1 MSLVVCEDLVD
12 PLSQCQKYWGAGRVV
27 SPEDEQR
34 EDLRFSVSELFS
46 GECARDAPL
55 GVSP

>member
-12 PLSQCQKYWGAGRVV
+12 PLSQWQKYWGAGRVV
-27 SPEDEQR
+27 SPEDEKR
-34 EDLRFSVSELFS
+34 EDLRFFVSKLFS
-46 GECARDAPL
+46 GEFSRDAPL